1 MLRRWERRGLDAE
14 QSDGPSVCRTERM
27 RKGGRSQG
35 LRGWEAQAAVL
46 GRVLPGRGSHSAEDV
61 RAGRAWKPSHS
72 PHLLLSSRPASV
84 PSIRVPR
91 CPTHRARELLRRQQG
106 HGREPSPLPAMGSNV
121 RSSSASTAH
130 LSLAPSPAPP
140 CLPEDAQTH
149 GLGAPPGSV
158 RTPLAESGGEQ
169 PGKSTRQS
177 THVEEIGLVPLAEE
191 PLCRHVLQLL
201 PRDTAA

>member
-1 MLRRWERRGLDAE
+1 
-14 QSDGPSVCRTERM
+14 M

-35 LRGWEAQAAVL
+35 PRGWEAQAAVL
-46 GRVLPGRGSHSAEDV
+46 GRVLPGRGSHSAEDG

-84 PSIRVPR
+84 PSIRAPR
-91 CPTHRARELLRRQQG
+91 CPTHRAQELLRRQQG
-106 HGREPSPLPAMGSNV
+106 RGREPSPLPAMGSDA

-130 LSLAPSPAPP
+130 LSLAHSPAPL
-140 CLPEDAQTH
+140 CLPLRMPRPVAWERPQGPFAR
-149 GLGAPPGSV
+149 LWWKA
-158 RTPLAESGGEQ
+158 
-169 PGKSTRQS
+169 TRQS

-191 PLCRHVLQLL
+191 PLCWHVLQLL